1 MTRFDQ
7 QQIHLGAVPSDG
19 SRIPQS
25 PVVAGPDLA
34 ECEANSSTQETALR
48 HRSTCASSAHT
59 SIQRNHHLAATA
71 RRTQHIFAYT
81 YSRYGAP
88 DVLKKTEIAQPQP
101 DTGEVLIR
109 IYATTV
115 SAGDWRARSLTMP
128 RGLGL
133 VGRLV
138 FGIRGPRK
146 QVLGTEF
153 SGVVEAVGKD
163 VTEYAPGDAVIGY
176 PGAGFGAHA
185 EFIVMPAD
193 GKLVKKPAN
202 VGFEDAAAIPFG
214 ATTAYDFL
222 VNKAGVQAGERVLIN
237 GASGATGSASV
248 QIAKYLGAEV
258 TAVCS
263 AKNAELVRALGA
275 DHVIDYTTQDF
286 TKAGRVYDVVVDTV
300 GTAAFA
306 RSRHALRPGGRWV
319 MISGKTSDMI
329 LGKLKARLRGMQ
341 MINGVAAES
350 RKVLDTVVRLT
361 AEGHYRPV
369 IDRCYDFDDMQDA
382 HRHVDTGH
390 KRGSVVVKV
399 ASDRALELAS

>member
-1 MTRFDQ
+1 M
-7 QQIHLGAVPSDG
+7 
-19 SRIPQS
+19 
-25 PVVAGPDLA
+25 VAMA
-34 ECEANSSTQETALR
+34 K
-48 HRSTCASSAHT
+48 
-59 SIQRNHHLAATA
+59 
-71 RRTQHIFAYT
+71 RTKQMFAYT

-88 DVLKKTEIAQPQP
+88 DVLKKTEISKPQP
-101 DTGEVLIR
+101 DTGEVLVR

-115 SAGDWRARSLTMP
+115 SAGDWRARSLTIP
-128 RGLGL
+128 KGLGL

-163 VTEYAPGDAVIGY
+163 VTEFAPGDAVIGY

-193 GKLVKKPAN
+193 GKLVRKPAD
-202 VGFEDAAAIPFG
+202 VSFEDAAAIPFG

-222 VNKAGVQAGERVLIN
+222 VNKAGIRAGETVLIN

-248 QIAKYLGAEV
+248 QIAKYLGADV

-263 AKNAELVRALGA
+263 GKNAEMVRALGA
-275 DHVIDYTTQDF
+275 DHVIDYTKQDF
-286 TKAGRVYDVVVDTV
+286 TRETRKYDVVVDTV
-300 GTAAFA
+300 GTAPFA
-306 RSRHALRPGGRWV
+306 RTRHALRPGGRMV

-329 LGKLKARLRGMQ
+329 LGKLKARLRGMR

-350 RKVLDTVVRLT
+350 REVLETVVRLT

-369 IDRCYDFDDMQDA
+369 IDRCYDFDDMLDA

-399 ASDRALELAS
+399 ASDRALDVAG